1 MKALMFLSVLAL
13 FSSSLMAREITH
25 HFVREMAIARNV
37 VVPESELDV
46 VGVKLVSKSTKE
58 ELLAHCEER
67 DAQAICH
74 KVSYVFKTQGKNYA
88 IYGDWYAGPKIMTNL
103 DKLTDESHVKKLKK
117 KKIENYY
124 HITNKD
130 NKLMDS
136 NFLTSFLLFAA
147 IYDTGAI
154 PLLIFLP
161 ATAAVDVAILP
172 VTGSWDLAYRVAAGK
187 IARESLSTINGE
199 ANEIKFLSHKKF
211 DAALEILLYEY
222 TGATN

>member
-1 MKALMFLSVLAL
+1 MKALMLLSALAL
-13 FSSSLMAREITH
+13 ISSSVIAREITH
-25 HFVREMAIARNV
+25 HFVREIAIARNV
-37 VVPESELDV
+37 VIPESELDI
-46 VGVKLVSKSTKE
+46 VGVKLASKSTKE
-58 ELLAHCEER
+58 ELMAQCEER
-67 DAQAICH
+67 DEKGVCH

-88 IYGDWYAGPKIMTNL
+88 IYGDWHAGPKIMTNL
-103 DKLTDESHVKKLKK
+103 DQLTQETHVKRLKK

-147 IYDTGAI
+147 IYDSGAI

-161 ATAAVDVAILP
+161 ITATVDVAILP
-172 VTGSWDLAYRVAAGK
+172 VTGSWDLAYRIAAGK
-187 IARESLSTINGE
+187 IARESLSTINSE
-199 ANEIKFLSHKKF
+199 RNEIKLLSHKRF

-222 TGATN
+222 TGNTN